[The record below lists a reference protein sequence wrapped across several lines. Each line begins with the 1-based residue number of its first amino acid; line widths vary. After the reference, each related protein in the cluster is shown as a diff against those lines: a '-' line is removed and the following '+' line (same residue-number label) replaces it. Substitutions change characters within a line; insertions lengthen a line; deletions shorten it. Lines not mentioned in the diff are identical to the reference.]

1 MNATVFKVQP
11 LQGWISEG
19 GFDPGLKLGVDL
31 EKGLRPFSLYSSDTA
46 PPHLSPQR
54 ERWRAA
60 MASSEGFE
68 QAFQNTLS

>member
-19 GFDPGLKLGVDL
+19 GFDPGLKPGIDL

-46 PPHLSPQR
+46 
-54 ERWRAA
+54 
-60 MASSEGFE
+60 SSFVAPAG
-68 QAFQNTLS
+68 ALAGGHGILGGV